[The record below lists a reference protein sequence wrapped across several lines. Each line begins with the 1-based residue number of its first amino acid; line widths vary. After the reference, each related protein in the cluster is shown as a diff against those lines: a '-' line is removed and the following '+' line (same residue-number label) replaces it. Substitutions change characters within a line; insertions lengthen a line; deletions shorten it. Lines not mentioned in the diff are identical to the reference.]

1 MPLISRIKGHRSL
14 RVDAAA
20 IPPRALHVPQQ
31 ALLLDDPA
39 ASPGYLDRDGCAA
52 VEDVIPLLAWV
63 HRPQDRHDH
72 GDVVSC
78 AVLGVHPAALGAARP
93 RPAAA
98 GLSLAARPYYV
109 CDEVAGLLREAAQH
123 HCLDQTRNIAAL
135 GCGADELRDCG

>member
-78 AVLGVHPAALGAARP
+78 TVLGVHPAALGAARP

-98 GLSLAARPYYV
+98 GLSL
-109 CDEVAGLLREAAQH
+109 AGLLREAAQH